1 MFEVVHLE
9 SSNEINYDLGT
20 NLEMRCVY
28 FELMALFLQ
37 QVYGFFSLS
46 TCVTFDFSSGWKNL
60 IVMVMGEVPAFS
72 RVFIYFCS
80 QTQ

>member
-28 FELMALFLQ
+28 FELMALFLR
-37 QVYGFFSLS
+37 QVYVFFR
-46 TCVTFDFSSGWKNL
+46 FQ
-60 IVMVMGEVPAFS
+60 PALLLTS
-72 RVFIYFCS
+72 PLGGKIL
-80 QTQ
+80 